1 MRRVRISIGTKI
13 SAGFLLLLLLM
24 GVSGLVSYSAL
35 SRLQVQYGQ
44 VLHETYLLAQTA
56 EQLNAEYQLQSQ
68 LTMAYAATRD
78 DRQPEVLA
86 SRKRVEEYTARLEEA
101 GSTDPEI
108 ASHTAL
114 IMEQQSRFYRMV
126 DGLFLNGDNL
136 EAYQLVLQADNAR
149 ALGEALGRQT
159 TSFRE
164 YLSSRVDAA
173 QEAAK
178 AQSGMAVTSLSI
190 VIGLSVLVGLGVM
203 LFVNRVV
210 ALPLRAV
217 ANQLR
222 DISSGGGDLTRELKV
237 TSNDEIGMLADSFNQ
252 LVRGLSAMVRRIA
265 EAADN
270 LLVRSQEMEASSRE
284 VAAAVSNVSEAM
296 SKVATG
302 TERQASETHMARG
315 VMEELGSAIE
325 QIASGA
331 QQQAEQVQT
340 TTAVINSVVR
350 AMSGVAQQAAE
361 IASASREAAGTAH
374 RGAQVVDQTLDGMN
388 RVRDQVLWAADR
400 VSALGEHGNRIG
412 EIMQV
417 ITEIAGQTNLLALNA
432 AIEAARAGEQGR
444 GFAVVAEEV
453 RKLAERSA
461 MSASEIR
468 GIIASIQSGTADAV
482 QAIQQGTVQVEEGSQ
497 LAALAGKALQEI
509 LATVETTNQNIQS
522 ISSSAQ
528 AVLASSRD
536 AARSV
541 EEVAAVTQEN
551 TAATEEM
558 AAGADEVQSAILGV
572 NRISSDNASV
582 VTEVSTAIVQVDHST
597 GAIAESAQVLSGIAA
612 ELRSLVGQFRV
623 KTQ

>member
-1 MRRVRISIGTKI
+1 VRISIGTKI
-13 SAGFLLLLLLM
+13 SAGFLLLLVLM
-24 GVSGLVSYSAL
+24 GVSGILSYAAL
-35 SRLQVQYGQ
+35 GRLQVQYEQ
-44 VLHETYLLAQTA
+44 VLHETYLLALTA
-56 EQLNAEYQLQSQ
+56 EQLNAEYQMQSQ

-78 DRQPEVLA
+78 DRLGEVMA
-86 SRKRVEEYTARLEEA
+86 SRKRVDAHTAQLKEA
-101 GSTDPEI
+101 GTSDPEI

-114 IMEQQSRFYRMV
+114 ILEQQSRFYRMV
-126 DGLFLNGDNL
+126 DGLFSNGEGL

-159 TSFRE
+159 ASFRE
-164 YLSSRVDAA
+164 YLSLKVQAGEETAR
-173 QEAAK
+173 
-178 AQSGMAVTSLSI
+178 AQSAAAVTLLTV
-190 VIGLSVLVGLGVM
+190 VIGLSVVLGIGVM
-203 LFVNRVV
+203 IFVNRVV

-222 DISSGGGDLTRELKV
+222 DIASGGGDLTRELKV
-237 TSNDEIGMLADSFNQ
+237 TSNDEIGLLADSFNH
-252 LVRGLSAMVRRIA
+252 LVRGLADMVRRLA
-265 EAADN
+265 DAADN
-270 LLVRSQEMEASSRE
+270 LLVRSQAMESSSRE
-284 VAAAVSNVSEAM
+284 VAVAVSSVSDAM
-296 SKVATG
+296 SKVASG
-302 TERQASETHMARG
+302 AMRQTAETSTARG

-331 QQQAEQVQT
+331 QQQAHQVQE
-340 TTAVINSVVR
+340 TTAVINTVVR
-350 AMSGVAQQAAE
+350 AMGGVAQQAAE
-361 IASASREAAGTAH
+361 IANASREAANTAH
-374 RGAQVVDQTLDGMN
+374 QGARVVDQTLEGMN
-388 RVRDQVLWAADR
+388 RVRDQVLWAAEK

-461 MSASEIR
+461 TSASEIR
-468 GIIASIQSGTADAV
+468 GIIASIQSGTGEAV
-482 QAIQQGTVQVEEGSQ
+482 SAIQAGTVQVEEGARLASMAGEALKGI
-497 LAALAGKALQEI
+497 LAA
-509 LATVETTNQNIQS
+509 VETTSQNIQS
-522 ISSSAQ
+522 ISDSAQ
-528 AVLASSRD
+528 SVLASSRE

-582 VTEVSTAIVQVDHST
+582 VTEVSSAIMQVDQTT
-597 GAIAESAQVLSGIAA
+597 GAIAESAKVLSGIAA
-612 ELRSLVGQFRV
+612 ELRSLVGQFRL
-623 KTQ
+623 